1 MVPSRFVWLEQ
12 LPLTRNGKVDRKRLT
27 QYQLTPAGQ
36 PAQTAAPT
44 DCQTVTAQLIDLCR
58 QLFPDE
64 DIDENLNYYVIGGDS
79 IQAIKLLS
87 LIKRTFDVTLSAYDI
102 LEAPFLQE
110 WAALIQQKQA
120 QRNQLLQQL
129 TGLAEAVVGV
139 DGDALRLTD
148 GVEVRLKS
156 LSYRLAEQGIE
167 KTVYELLA
175 MPYLTEMGR

>member
-1 MVPSRFVWLEQ
+1 M
-12 LPLTRNGKVDRKRLT
+12 
-27 QYQLTPAGQ
+27 
-36 PAQTAAPT
+36 
-44 DCQTVTAQLIDLCR
+44 TAQLIDLCR

-110 WAALIQQKQA
+110 WAALIQQKQ
-120 QRNQLLQQL
+120 LLQQL

-156 LSYRLAEQGIE
+156 LSHRLAEQGIE